1 MKRITCKWDKRLGC
15 VTSRK
20 ARQQGYKRIVNSKAT
35 KRKEKK
41 KENEG
46 YKGER
51 RTLRWYSRKEKN
63 RNMKKNIPA
72 GRSEGN

>member
-1 MKRITCKWDKRLGC
+1 MKRTTCKCDKSLGY

-41 KENEG
+41 
-46 YKGER
+46 
-51 RTLRWYSRKEKN
+51 RK
-63 RNMKKNIPA
+63 
-72 GRSEGN
+72 